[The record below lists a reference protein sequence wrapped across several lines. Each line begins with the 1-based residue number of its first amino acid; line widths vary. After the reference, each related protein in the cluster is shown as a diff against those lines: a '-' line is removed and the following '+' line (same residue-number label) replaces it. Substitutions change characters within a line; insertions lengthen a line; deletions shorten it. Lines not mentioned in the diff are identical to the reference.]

1 MNIAVIGAARSGLA
15 AALLAK
21 MLLHN
26 VFLSESRSKD
36 DFRETFDLLHK
47 NGIES
52 EFGGNTNK
60 ALEGTELIITSPGV
74 PRTAWIIKEA
84 EKLNIPVIS
93 ELEFAYQHCNN
104 RIIAI
109 TGTNG
114 KTTTTSLIAH
124 IFNKSGRKAVVAGN
138 IGEPLSNIILRQAQD
153 DRKKEKGEGRRE
165 KGEDVFRQDKEDT
178 GVDKDTVI
186 IAEVSSYQLDRIVN
200 FKPEVALILNITPDH
215 LAYHGSIDD
224 YARTKYKIAKNHDSN
239 CLLILN
245 ADDELASKGALYT
258 QGQVAYFSMKKV
270 VGGIFSRDGKMCYN
284 YPKQQKEEIIMT
296 LDEVSIP
303 GIHNAQN
310 SMAAV
315 LAARAFEITNENIR
329 DSLMTFEGVEH
340 RLEFVRNIDGVDYI
354 NDSKATNINATWYAL
369 SSYKKPIIW
378 IAGGRGDSNDYSELD
393 DVVEKNVQCV
403 IAIGEEADN
412 IFNHFSSML
421 RCYRYESL
429 DLAVKKAREVALQN
443 NVVLFT
449 PACKSFDMFIN
460 YEHRGEVFKEIVNK
474 LGF

>member
-21 MLLHN
+21 KLLHN

-36 DFRETFDLLHK
+36 DFQETFDLLQK

-93 ELEFAYQHCNN
+93 ELEFAYQHCKNP
-104 RIIAI
+104 IIAI

-124 IFNKSGRKAVVAGN
+124 IFNKSERKAVVAGN
-138 IGEPLSNIILRQAQD
+138 IGEPLSNIILRQAQEDGRQKSEDRSQNEKQQD
-153 DRKKEKGEGRRE
+153 DIK
-165 KGEDVFRQDKEDT
+165 DSLIDKN
-178 GVDKDTVI
+178 TVLVV
-186 IAEVSSYQLDRIVN
+186 EVSSYQLDRIVN

-215 LAYHGSIDD
+215 LAYHGTIED

-258 QGQVAYFSMKKV
+258 QGQVAYFSINKV
-270 VGGIFSRDGKMCYN
+270 VGGIYSRDGKMCYN

-303 GIHNAQN
+303 GTHNAQN
-310 SMAAV
+310 SMAAA

-378 IAGGRGDSNDYSELD
+378 IAGGRGDSNNYSELD
-393 DVVEKNVQCV
+393 DVAEKNVDTV
-403 IAIGEEADN
+403 IAIGEESNN
-412 IFNHFSSML
+412 IFNHFSSKL
-421 RCYRYESL
+421 RCFRCDSL
-429 DLAVKKAREVALQN
+429 EAAVIKARNIALKGN
-443 NVVLFT
+443 IVLFT

-474 LGF
+474 L

>member
-1 MNIAVIGAARSGLA
+1 
-15 AALLAK
+15 
-21 MLLHN
+21 
-26 VFLSESRSKD
+26 
-36 DFRETFDLLHK
+36 
-47 NGIES
+47 
-52 EFGGNTNK
+52 
-60 ALEGTELIITSPGV
+60 
-74 PRTAWIIKEA
+74 
-84 EKLNIPVIS
+84 
-93 ELEFAYQHCNN
+93 
-104 RIIAI
+104 
-109 TGTNG
+109 
-114 KTTTTSLIAH
+114 
-124 IFNKSGRKAVVAGN
+124 
-138 IGEPLSNIILRQAQD
+138 
-153 DRKKEKGEGRRE
+153 
-165 KGEDVFRQDKEDT
+165 
-178 GVDKDTVI
+178 
-186 IAEVSSYQLDRIVN
+186 
-200 FKPEVALILNITPDH
+200 
-215 LAYHGSIDD
+215 
-224 YARTKYKIAKNHDSN
+224 
-239 CLLILN
+239 
-245 ADDELASKGALYT
+245 
-258 QGQVAYFSMKKV
+258 
-270 VGGIFSRDGKMCYN
+270 
-284 YPKQQKEEIIMT
+284 MT

-474 LGF
+474 LGY

>member
-21 MLLHN
+21 RHKHD
-26 VFLSESRSKD
+26 VFLSESRPVE
-36 DFRETFDLLHK
+36 DFPETLDFLKQNKID
-47 NGIES
+47 S
-52 EFGGNTNK
+52 EFGANSER
-60 ALEGTELIITSPGV
+60 ALENTDLIITSPGV
-74 PRTAWIIKEA
+74 PRTAFIIKEA
-84 EKLNIPVIS
+84 EKRKIRIIS
-93 ELEFAYQHCNN
+93 ELEFAFWYCKNP
-104 RIIAI
+104 IIAI

-124 IFNKSGRKAVVAGN
+124 IFNKSGRKAIVAGN
-138 IGEPLSNIILRQAQD
+138 IGNPLSNVVD
-153 DRKKEKGEGRRE
+153 DIEA
-165 KGEDVFRQDKEDT
+165 
-178 GVDKDTVI
+178 DTVI
-186 IAEVSSYQLDRIVN
+186 VAEVSSYQLDRIEK
-200 FKPEVALILNITPDH
+200 FKPQVGLILNITPDH
-215 LAYHGSIDD
+215 LAYHGSLED
-224 YARTKYKIAKNHDSN
+224 YSLTKYKIAKNHDEN

-245 ADDELASKGALYT
+245 ADDELASKGASYT
-258 QGQVAYFSMKKV
+258 KGKVAYFSMNKV
-270 VGGIFSRDGKMCYN
+270 VGGIYNKNGKMCCN
-284 YPKQQKEEIIMT
+284 FPNQHNEEIIMT
-296 LDEVSIP
+296 FDEVSIP

-310 SMAAV
+310 SLAAA

-393 DVVEKNVQCV
+393 LVVEKNVQCI

-421 RCYRYESL
+421 RCYRCDSL
-429 DLAVKKAREVALQN
+429 EAAVKKARDIALPS

-449 PACKSFDMFIN
+449 PACKSFDMFVN

-474 LGF
+474 LT